1 MKTNYKNILK
11 YLLVILYP
19 LMISVLLEYNICQD
33 FNETMTFLI
42 TKPNILLFNILIS
55 TILFILIFLI
65 INKAWLSMSIHGGIF
80 YILSCVEYFK
90 YKTSGSHLVVSD
102 LIMTKNLSDVGKFA
116 SLKITYPLV
125 INLVILILYIVFT
138 YKNNLILD
146 FSLKKRI
153 YTCTGISAMLTVAL
167 TTSISAKVFSAFE
180 IETTVATNIL
190 ESNEQFSDIGFLPYL
205 AKTTSENL
213 MDIINPPENY
223 SYDSIDELLSSGN
236 KDSADSSSTDSDN
249 ITSAENKPNVIFIM
263 SESFSDFRV
272 FDSLNIDE
280 NIYSGFDEVGAEG
293 YVGNCVVPTFGGY
306 TTRTEFE
313 LLTGLPTYALNTPS
327 VPQNLLKKQETI
339 DTIPKYFKNL
349 GYSTTYIHPFSKSFY
364 DRETLY
370 SEYSFDN
377 LYFDDNMTVESNIFR
392 RYISDE
398 SVFNQIKSVLESSDN
413 PNYIF
418 ATTMQNHQPYY
429 DETAEDAD
437 QLSYYL
443 NGVKETSN
451 ALRDFTNWLKDFDED
466 VVLVFVGDHF
476 PFFTPDDDVYGRL
489 GVSDS
494 NSELIYTQKYIVWNN
509 YNSNTLDNDDK
520 TISAFYIPYVVTD
533 MIGSEDTKFTSTMK
547 SIMNSYPLYS
557 PSIQSSN
564 DRNTELDLITY
575 DKVIGENY
583 SSNITNNYNIK

>member
-1 MKTNYKNILK
+1 MKINYKNIFK

-19 LMISVLLEYNICQD
+19 LMISVLLEYNICQN
-33 FNETMTFLI
+33 FTETMTFLI

-55 TILFILIFLI
+55 AILFILIFLI
-65 INKAWLSMSIHGGIF
+65 LNKAWLSMTIHGGIF

-90 YKTSGSHLVVSD
+90 YKTSGSHLVISD

-125 INLVILILYIVFT
+125 LNLVILILYIVFT

-153 YTCTGISAMLTVAL
+153 YICASISVMLTIAL

-180 IETTVATNIL
+180 IETNVATNIL

-213 MDIINPPENY
+213 MDIVNPPENY
-223 SYDSIDELLSSGN
+223 SYDSINELFSSEN
-236 KDSADSSSTDSDN
+236 KDSDDSKTTNSDN
-249 ITSAENKPNVIFIM
+249 ITSDENKPNVIFIM

-280 NIYSGFDEVGAEG
+280 DIYSGFDQVGSEG
-293 YVGNCVVPTFGGY
+293 YIGNCIVPTFGGY

-313 LLTGLPTYALNTPS
+313 LLTGLPTYAINTPS
-327 VPQNLLKKQETI
+327 VPQNLLKKQEII

-370 SEYSFDN
+370 SQYSFDN
-377 LYFDDNMTVESNIFR
+377 LYFDDNMTVETTKFR

-413 PNYIF
+413 PSYIF

-429 DETAEDAD
+429 EETAEGAD

-443 NGVKETSN
+443 AGIKETSDT
-451 ALRDFTNWLKDFDED
+451 LREFTNWLKDFDED

-476 PFFTPDDDVYGRL
+476 PFFTPDDDVYNRL
-489 GVSDS
+489 GVSDA
-494 NSELIYTQKYIVWNN
+494 NSELIYTQKYIIWNN
-509 YNSNTLDNDDK
+509 YNSSILDKDDK

-547 SIMNSYPLYS
+547 SIMNNYPLYS
-557 PSIQSSN
+557 PSVQISN
-564 DRNTELDLITY
+564 ERNAELDLITY
-575 DKVIGENY
+575 DRVIGENY
-583 SSNITNNYNIK
+583 SNEIESNNN

>member
-1 MKTNYKNILK
+1 MKINYKNIFK

-19 LMISVLLEYNICQD
+19 LMISVLLEYNICQN
-33 FNETMTFLI
+33 FTETMTFLI

-55 TILFILIFLI
+55 AILFILIFLI
-65 INKAWLSMSIHGGIF
+65 LNKAWLSMTIHGGIF

-90 YKTSGSHLVVSD
+90 YKTSGSHLVISD

-125 INLVILILYIVFT
+125 LNLVILILYIVFT

-153 YTCTGISAMLTVAL
+153 YICASISVMLTIAL

-180 IETTVATNIL
+180 IETNVATNIL

-213 MDIINPPENY
+213 MDIVNPPENY
-223 SYDSIDELLSSGN
+223 SYDSINELFSSEN
-236 KDSADSSSTDSDN
+236 KDSDDSKTTNSDN
-249 ITSAENKPNVIFIM
+249 ITSDENKPNVIFIM

-280 NIYSGFDEVGAEG
+280 DIYSGFDQVGSEG
-293 YVGNCVVPTFGGY
+293 YIGNCIVPTFGGY

-313 LLTGLPTYALNTPS
+313 LLTGLPTYAINTPS
-327 VPQNLLKKQETI
+327 VPQNLLKKQEII

-370 SEYSFDN
+370 SQYSFDN
-377 LYFDDNMTVESNIFR
+377 LYFDDNMTVETTKFR

-413 PNYIF
+413 PSYIF

-429 DETAEDAD
+429 EETAEGAD

-443 NGVKETSN
+443 AGIKETSDN
-451 ALRDFTNWLKDFDED
+451 LREFTNWLKDFDED

-476 PFFTPDDDVYGRL
+476 PFFTPDDDVYNRL
-489 GVSDS
+489 GVSDA
-494 NSELIYTQKYIVWNN
+494 NSELIYTQKYIIWNN
-509 YNSNTLDNDDK
+509 YNSSILDKDDK

-547 SIMNSYPLYS
+547 SIMNDYPLYS
-557 PSIQSSN
+557 PSVQSSN
-564 DRNTELDLITY
+564 ERNAELDLITY
-575 DKVIGENY
+575 DRVIGENY
-583 SSNITNNYNIK
+583 SNEIESNNN